1 MKNKTYTVRDL
12 PRDERPRERLQK
24 VGVDNLS
31 IQELL
36 ALIIEKGGR
45 GQTVLTLAQNLLA
58 HFGNLQNIKNAS
70 LEELKKVK
78 GIGFATACKL
88 QAAFKLG
95 EKAESHII
103 NFGDKIEKPE
113 TVFNLLRNEIGN
125 KKKESFYILSLTTRN
140 KLISVDKV
148 STGTLSASLA
158 HPREVFL
165 PAIKNS
171 ASSVIIV
178 HNHPSGD
185 PDPSEDDLEI
195 TKKLIKSGEI
205 LGIDVIDHVI
215 ITQDSYYSFKE
226 KKQMED
232 YDKK

>member
-1 MKNKTYTVRDL
+1 MKTRTYTVRDL
-12 PRDERPRERLQK
+12 PVEDRPRERLQK

-31 IQELL
+31 TQELL

-70 LEELKKVK
+70 IEELKKVK
-78 GIGFATACKL
+78 GIGFATACKI

-95 EKAESHII
+95 EKAESHIT
-103 NFGDKIEKPE
+103 NFGEKIEKPE
-113 TVFNLLRNEIGN
+113 TVYNLLRNEIGN

-171 ASSVIIV
+171 ASTVIIV

-185 PDPSEDDLEI
+185 TQPSEDDLEI
-195 TKKLIKSGEI
+195 TKRLVEAGKI
-205 LGIDVIDHVI
+205 LGIDVVDHI
-215 ITQDSYYSFKE
+215 IVARDNYFSFK
-226 KKQMED
+226 
-232 YDKK
+232 DKGLL

>member
-1 MKNKTYTVRDL
+1 MKTRTYTVRDL
-12 PRDERPRERLQK
+12 PIEDRPRERLQK

-31 IQELL
+31 TQELL

-78 GIGFATACKL
+78 GIGFATACKI

-95 EKAESHII
+95 EKIESHITKL
-103 NFGDKIEKPE
+103 GKKIENPE
-113 TVFNLLRNEIGN
+113 SVFNLLKNEIGN

-140 KLISVDKV
+140 NLISVDKV

-171 ASSVIIV
+171 ASTVIIV

-185 PDPSEDDLEI
+185 TQPSEDDLDI
-195 TKKLIKSGEI
+195 TKRLIEAGKI
-205 LGIDVIDHVI
+205 LGIDVVDHI
-215 ITQDSYYSFKE
+215 IISKDSFCSFKE
-226 KKQMED
+226 KSLL
-232 YDKK
+232 

>member
-1 MKNKTYTVRDL
+1 MQDKTYTVKDL
-12 PRDERPRERLQK
+12 PIEERPRERLQK

-31 IQELL
+31 TQELL

-45 GQTVLTLAQNLLA
+45 GQTVLTLSQNLLA

-95 EKAESHII
+95 EKAELHITK
-103 NFGDKIEKPE
+103 FGEKIEEPE
-113 TVFNLLRNEIGN
+113 SVFNLLKNEIGN

-140 KLISVDKV
+140 NLISVDKV

-171 ASSVIIV
+171 ASTVIIV
-178 HNHPSGD
+178 HNHPSED
-185 PDPSEDDLEI
+185 TRPSEDDLKI
-195 TKKLIKSGEI
+195 TKRLTEAGKI
-205 LGIDVIDHVI
+205 LGIDVVDHI
-215 ITQDSYYSFKE
+215 IVSRTNYFSFK
-226 KKQMED
+226 
-232 YDKK
+232 DKGLI

>member
-1 MKNKTYTVRDL
+1 MKTRTYTVRDL
-12 PRDERPRERLQK
+12 PIEDRPRERLQK

-31 IQELL
+31 TQELL

-78 GIGFATACKL
+78 GIGFATACKI

-95 EKAESHII
+95 EKIESHITKL
-103 NFGDKIEKPE
+103 GEKIENPE
-113 TVFNLLRNEIGN
+113 SVFNLLKNEIGN

-140 KLISVDKV
+140 NLISVDKV

-171 ASSVIIV
+171 ASTVIIV

-185 PDPSEDDLEI
+185 TQPSEDDLDI
-195 TKKLIKSGEI
+195 TKRLIEAGKI
-205 LGIDVIDHVI
+205 LGIDVVDHI
-215 ITQDSYYSFKE
+215 IISKDSFCSFKE
-226 KKQMED
+226 KSLL
-232 YDKK
+232 

>member
-1 MKNKTYTVRDL
+1 MQDKTYTVRDL
-12 PRDERPRERLQK
+12 PIEERPRERLQK

-31 IQELL
+31 TQELL

-45 GQTVLTLAQNLLA
+45 GQTVLTLSQNLLA
-58 HFGNLQNIKNAS
+58 YFGNLQNIKNAS

-78 GIGFATACKL
+78 GIGFATACKI

-95 EKAESHII
+95 EKAELHSAKL
-103 NFGDKIEKPE
+103 GEKIEKPE
-113 TVFNLLRNEIGN
+113 RVFNLLKNEIGN

-140 KLISVDKV
+140 NLISVDNV

-171 ASSVIIV
+171 ASSVIVV

-185 PDPSEDDLEI
+185 PQPSEDDLKI
-195 TKKLIKSGEI
+195 TKRLTEAGKI
-205 LGIDVIDHVI
+205 LGIDVVDHI
-215 ITQDSYYSFKE
+215 IISKDSFYSFK
-226 KKQMED
+226 
-232 YDKK
+232 DKNLL

>member
-1 MKNKTYTVRDL
+1 MNNKTYTVRDL
-12 PRDERPRERLQK
+12 PVEERPRERLQK
-24 VGVDNLS
+24 VGADNLS
-31 IQELL
+31 TQELL

-45 GQTVLTLAQNLLA
+45 GQTVLTVAQNLLA
-58 HFGNLQNIKNAS
+58 HFGNLNNMKNAGI
-70 LEELKKVK
+70 EELKQVK

-95 EKAESHII
+95 EKAEIQI
-103 NFGDKIEKPE
+103 TKYGEKIEGPE
-113 TVFNLLRNEIGN
+113 SVFKLLRNEIGN

-140 KLISVDKV
+140 NLIGVDKV

-171 ASSVIIV
+171 ASTVIIV

-185 PDPSEDDLEI
+185 TQPSEDDLEI
-195 TKKLIKSGEI
+195 TKRLVESGKI
-205 LGIDVIDHVI
+205 LGIDVIDHI
-215 ITQDSYYSFKE
+215 IISKDSFYSFKE
-226 KKQMED
+226 KNLL
-232 YDKK
+232 

>member
-1 MKNKTYTVRDL
+1 MQNKTYTVRDL
-12 PRDERPRERLQK
+12 PIEERPRERLQK
-24 VGVDNLS
+24 VGVNNLS
-31 IQELL
+31 TQELL

-58 HFGNLQNIKNAS
+58 HFGNLQNIKTAN

-78 GIGFATACKL
+78 GIGFATACKI

-95 EKAESHII
+95 EKAEL
-103 NFGDKIEKPE
+103 NNTKLGEKIEGPE
-113 TVFNLLRNEIGN
+113 SVFNLLKNEIGN

-140 KLISVDKV
+140 NLISVDKV

-171 ASSVIIV
+171 ASSVIVV

-185 PDPSEDDLEI
+185 PQPSEDDLNI
-195 TKKLIKSGEI
+195 TKRLTEAGKI
-205 LGIDVIDHVI
+205 LGINVVDHI
-215 ITQDSYYSFKE
+215 IVSRTNYFSFK
-226 KKQMED
+226 
-232 YDKK
+232 DKGLI

>member
-1 MKNKTYTVRDL
+1 MKSKTYTVRDL

-31 IQELL
+31 TQELL

-70 LEELKKVK
+70 IEELKKVK

-95 EKAESHII
+95 EKAGSHIT
-103 NFGDKIEKPE
+103 NFGEKIEKPE
-113 TVFNLLRNEIGN
+113 TVFNLLKNEIGN
-125 KKKESFYILSLTTRN
+125 NKKESFYILSLTTRN
-140 KLISVDKV
+140 KLITIDNV

-165 PAIKNS
+165 TAIKNS

-226 KKQMED
+226 NKQMED

>member
-1 MKNKTYTVRDL
+1 MKIRTYTVSDL
-12 PRDERPRERLQK
+12 PIEDRPRERLQK

-31 IQELL
+31 TQELL

-70 LEELKKVK
+70 IEELKKVK

-95 EKAESHII
+95 EKAGLHIT
-103 NFGDKIEKPE
+103 NFGEKIKKPE
-113 TVFNLLRNEIGN
+113 TVFNLLKNEIGN
-125 KKKESFYILSLTTRN
+125 KMKESFYILSLTNRN
-140 KLISVDKV
+140 NLISVDKV

-165 PAIKNS
+165 PAIKNY
-171 ASSVIIV
+171 ASTVIIV

-185 PDPSEDDLEI
+185 TQPSEDDLDI
-195 TKKLIKSGEI
+195 TKRLKEAGKI
-205 LGIDVIDHVI
+205 LGIDVVDHI
-215 ITQDSYYSFKE
+215 IVSRNNYFSFK
-226 KKQMED
+226 
-232 YDKK
+232 DKGLI